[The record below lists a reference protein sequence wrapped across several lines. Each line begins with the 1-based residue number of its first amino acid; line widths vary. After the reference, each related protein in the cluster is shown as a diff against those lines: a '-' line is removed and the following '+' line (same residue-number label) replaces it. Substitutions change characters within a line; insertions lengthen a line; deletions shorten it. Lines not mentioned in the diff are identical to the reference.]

1 MGKRT
6 RLPVSAR
13 PRENHGQTSLPMP
26 PALLRWG
33 GHSCLPFLI
42 FCALFTRA
50 EEKQVPK
57 ENQGLPLL
65 LHLDFNTGDAA
76 TRNLTFTDKA
86 AWKIVE
92 DDVNGKK
99 QNVLALVQQSDY
111 KPPVR
116 SPVNIAWINDL
127 KVSSFVIEIKCRITK
142 EKIPHRDLCFEFGG
156 VDASHFLY
164 AHMAQEEDK
173 IHNQI
178 HLVNGKDRE
187 PVTVKRSTGT
197 PWDEKYHVVKITRD
211 ESGAANVYFDDHLM
225 MTTDR
230 KDLPAGKL
238 GFGSF
243 DDIGNFAEV
252 TVWGKKTE

>member
-1 MGKRT
+1 MNQYTCGFS
-6 RLPVSAR
+6 LSLLILCAVIAR
-13 PRENHGQTSLPMP
+13 G
-26 PALLRWG
+26 
-33 GHSCLPFLI
+33 
-42 FCALFTRA
+42 
-50 EEKQVPK
+50 EEKGPAK
-57 ENQGLPLL
+57 EKQGLPLL
-65 LHLDFNTGDAA
+65 LHLDFGSGDAA
-76 TRNLTFTDKA
+76 TKNLTFTDKS

-127 KVSSFVIEIKCRITK
+127 EVSNFVIEIKCRITK

-197 PWDEKYHVVKITRD
+197 PWDDKYHVVKITRD
-211 ESGAANVYFDDHLM
+211 ESGAANVYFDDRLM

-243 DDIGNFAEV
+243 DDIGNFAQV
-252 TVWGKKTE
+252 TVWGKKAESQR